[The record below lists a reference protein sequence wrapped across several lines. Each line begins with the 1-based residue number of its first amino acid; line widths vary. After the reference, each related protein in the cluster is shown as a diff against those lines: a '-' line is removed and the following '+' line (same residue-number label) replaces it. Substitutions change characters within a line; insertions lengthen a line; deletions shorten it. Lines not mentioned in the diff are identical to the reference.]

1 MILITLKC
9 LAIIMIP
16 CGALYCIA
24 TFIYE
29 FCRSYNKLSNHGL
42 YIFNRINGLILT
54 IGIGSAI
61 TFCLLSII
69 WMFSIF
75 IWIGDEILI

>member
-1 MILITLKC
+1 MIVITLKC
-9 LAIIMIP
+9 LAIIMIT

-24 TFIYE
+24 TFIYG
-29 FCRSYNKLSNHGL
+29 FCRSYNKLNKHGL
-42 YIFNRINGLILT
+42 YMFNRINDFILT

-75 IWIGDEILI
+75 IWIGDEMLL

>member
-1 MILITLKC
+1 MIFITLKC
-9 LAIIMIP
+9 LAIIMIT
-16 CGALYCIA
+16 CGALYCIS
-24 TFIYE
+24 TFIYG

-42 YIFNRINGLILT
+42 YIFNRINELILT

-75 IWIGDEILI
+75 IWIGDEMLI